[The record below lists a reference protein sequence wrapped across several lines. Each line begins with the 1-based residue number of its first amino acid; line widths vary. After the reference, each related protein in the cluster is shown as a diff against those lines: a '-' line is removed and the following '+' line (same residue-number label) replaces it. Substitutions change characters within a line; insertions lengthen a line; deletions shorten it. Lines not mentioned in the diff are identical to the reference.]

1 MSRIYEEF
9 DFVFIILLLKLVA
22 LEAEDKVKIPPTRQ
36 IYTIHAYHE
45 FHQGCAICMG
55 SVCSDIISPLLFL
68 KLRTLSVYVPGDTL
82 VVSYRSV

>member
-22 LEAEDKVKIPPTRQ
+22 LEAEDKVKNTSYQ
-36 IYTIHAYHE
+36 TDIYY
-45 FHQGCAICMG
+45 
-55 SVCSDIISPLLFL
+55 PLLFL

-82 VVSYRSV
+82 VYRTDPFEDRLLHDFSYPSKIY